1 MKTLKYLSL
10 VLAVVLMSAC
20 KSQNAVASRS
30 EVPQTPGPP
39 EAAQVPTSQ
48 KTGTVETA
56 APATQPDMVTGPA
69 ERNQLQSG
77 AFGEWF
83 NPFYASYRVDEDL
96 VKELKPLLKDVDITL
111 FMGTWCGD
119 SKRETPRIYKIFD
132 AVDKSDDVELIT
144 VDRSKTTPQGLEEG
158 KDIKRVPTLIL
169 SKDGKELGRIVE
181 YPIESLEADMLKILK
196 GEPYQH
202 AYAD

>member
-1 MKTLKYLSL
+1 MNIYKLPL
-10 VLAVVLMSAC
+10 VALALCALISC
-20 KSQNAVASRS
+20 KSKSTATA
-30 EVPQTPGPP
+30 TPKAP
-39 EAAQVPTSQ
+39 EAPVVAEAPE
-48 KTGTVETA
+48 KPE
-56 APATQPDMVTGPA
+56 APAVQQPQMLTGPA
-69 ERNQLQSG
+69 ERSQLQSG

-96 VKELKPLLKDVDITL
+96 AKELKPLLKDVDITL

-132 AVDKSDDVELIT
+132 AVDKSDEVKLIT

-196 GEPYQH
+196 GEPYKH

>member
-1 MKTLKYLSL
+1 MKNLKYLSFVL
-10 VLAVVLMSAC
+10 VTVFMTAC
-20 KSQNAVASRS
+20 NSQKSTVAQS
-30 EVPQTPGPP
+30 ETTETTAP
-39 EAAQVPTSQ
+39 AAQP
-48 KTGTVETA
+48 E
-56 APATQPDMVTGPA
+56 MLTGPA
-69 ERNQLQSG
+69 ERSQLERG

-83 NPFYASYRVDEDL
+83 NPFYASYRVDESRVD
-96 VKELKPLLKDVDITL
+96 ELKPLLKEVDITL
-111 FMGTWCGD
+111 FMGSWCGD

-132 AVDKSDDVELIT
+132 AVDKAYDVELIT

-196 GEPYQH
+196 GKPYKH

>member
-1 MKTLKYLSL
+1 MKNLKYLSL
-10 VLAVVLMSAC
+10 MLAIVLMSAC

-39 EAAQVPTSQ
+39 EAAQIPTSQ
-48 KTGTVETA
+48 KN
-56 APATQPDMVTGPA
+56 PQPDMLTGPA
-69 ERNQLQSG
+69 ERSDLQEG
-77 AFGEWF
+77 KFGEWF
-83 NPFYASYRVDEDL
+83 NPFYASYRVDESL
-96 VKELKPLLKDVDITL
+96 VDELKPLLKDVDITL

-119 SKRETPRIYKIFD
+119 SKRETPRIYKILD
-132 AVDKSDDVELIT
+132 AAGKTQDIELIT

-196 GEPYQH
+196 GEPYKH

>member
-1 MKTLKYLSL
+1 MYKLPL
-10 VLAVVLMSAC
+10 VALALCALISC
-20 KSQNAVASRS
+20 KSKSTATA
-30 EVPQTPGPP
+30 TPKAP
-39 EAAQVPTSQ
+39 EALVVAEAPE
-48 KTGTVETA
+48 KPE
-56 APATQPDMVTGPA
+56 APAVQQPQMLTGPA
-69 ERNQLQSG
+69 ERSQLQSG

-96 VKELKPLLKDVDITL
+96 AKELKPLLKDVDITL

-132 AVDKSDDVELIT
+132 AVDKSDEVKLIT

-196 GEPYQH
+196 GEPYKH

>member
-1 MKTLKYLSL
+1 M
-10 VLAVVLMSAC
+10 LAIVLMSAC

-39 EAAQVPTSQ
+39 EAAQIPTSQ
-48 KTGTVETA
+48 KT
-56 APATQPDMVTGPA
+56 PQPDMLTGPA
-69 ERNQLQSG
+69 ERRELQTGS
-77 AFGEWF
+77 FGSWF
-83 NPFYASYRVDEDL
+83 NPNYSEYSVDQSL
-96 VKELKPLLKDVDITL
+96 VEELKPLLQDVDITL

-119 SKRETPRIYKIFD
+119 SKRETPRIYKILD
-132 AVDKSDDVELIT
+132 AAGKTQDIELIT
-144 VDRSKTTPQGLEEG
+144 VDRAKTTPQGLEEG

-196 GEPYQH
+196 GEPYKH

>member
-1 MKTLKYLSL
+1 MLTI
-10 VLAVVLMSAC
+10 VLMSAC

-39 EAAQVPTSQ
+39 EAAQMPEVPPRPEML
-48 KTGTVETA
+48 TGN
-56 APATQPDMVTGPA
+56 TQRT
-69 ERNQLQSG
+69 QLQTGS
-77 AFGEWF
+77 FGSWF
-83 NPFYASYRVDEDL
+83 NPEYEDYTVDTGLIE
-96 VKELKPLLKDVDITL
+96 ELKPLLKDVDITI

-132 AVDKSDDVELIT
+132 AVDKADDVELIT

-196 GEPYQH
+196 GEPYKH

>member
-1 MKTLKYLSL
+1 MKHLKYLSL
-10 VLAVVLMSAC
+10 VLAIVLMSAC

-39 EAAQVPTSQ
+39 EAPQIPTSQ
-48 KTGTVETA
+48 KT
-56 APATQPDMVTGPA
+56 PQPDMLTGPA
-69 ERNQLQSG
+69 ERRELQTGS
-77 AFGEWF
+77 FGSWF
-83 NPFYASYRVDEDL
+83 NPSYSEYSVDQSL
-96 VKELKPLLKDVDITL
+96 VEELKPMLQDVEITL

-119 SKRETPRIYKIFD
+119 SMRETPRIYKILD
-132 AVDKSDDVELIT
+132 AAGKTQDIELIT
-144 VDRSKTTPQGLEEG
+144 VDRAKTTPQGLEEG

-196 GEPYQH
+196 GEPYKH